1 MPISR
6 SQRLRAALAVYSA
19 IRKQRASAHSRALL
33 QLERSLLSGQ
43 HDAIAAV
50 LAMSQE
56 QSGARRTIQRAADK
70 WRGSTLAGYL
80 HLGDD
85 ATYVANFRCSKH
97 RFNDLV
103 QRLKGSCLDKAEERT
118 EHQLRGGAARF
129 KKANAVRDS

>member
-1 MPISR
+1 M
-6 SQRLRAALAVYSA
+6 ALYSA
-19 IRKQRASAHSRALL
+19 IQKQRASAHRRALL

-43 HDAIAAV
+43 QDAIASMV
-50 LAMSQE
+50 VCME
-56 QSGARRTIQRAADK
+56 QGGARRTILRAAGK
-70 WRGSTLAGYL
+70 WRGSTLAGYVQG
-80 HLGDD
+80 GDD

-129 KKANAVRDS
+129 K